1 MGCFDGGAAG
11 SSDWSKI
18 WCGLIW
24 SSDLEQRLERQKRD
38 FGVKNG
44 MESGDSDEMKRI
56 GNEMYKR
63 GSFVDALRLYDR
75 AITLSPGNASY
86 RSNRAAALSGLGRL
100 GEAVRECEEAVKLD
114 EGAAAL
120 RGMCSLVVKLSLKV
134 NGGSDF
140 EVKNGMESG
149 DSEEVKRIGNEVKRI
164 GNENSEEFFVRSE
177 SDQGPPANP
186 NKEAEKKKGST
197 IKDKEK
203 NKRMKGQSSHASWK
217 SETEM
222 QLWQQFD

>member
-1 MGCFDGGAAG
+1 
-11 SSDWSKI
+11 
-18 WCGLIW
+18 
-24 SSDLEQRLERQKRD
+24 
-38 FGVKNG
+38 

-120 RGMCSLVVKLSLKV
+120 CYSSSKLSKLSKTGGFDGSLKV